1 MRCQFTEDSDG
12 EEIDFGHDF
21 DLSWSGDECFQDK
34 FIKTREALAFLVFGC
49 CGSCGSKD
57 LEISTCG
64 TLWREIGQ
72 GDQDGHSFTKD
83 HEGLDLV
90 VFCGTDPRTR
100 PTSAYLETLTQI
112 ASLDTALESDKPG
125 VDIVIPSLSL
135 YPCHVMSSDG
145 GPNILKNVLKSEKMI
160 HELWKSDKHK
170 EVPAGQLRCTFV
182 LNPLVADLEEIT
194 TWPEMATKV
203 GKLITKSL
211 CFSEIEMRVHRD
223 PTYVG
228 DERTSRLLFG
238 ELFCEAV

>member
-1 MRCQFTEDSDG
+1 MQPWCRVLHQKIKYKAEKREWDVWCEQKHRLEVKLPMRCQFTEDSDG

-21 DLSWSGDECFQDK
+21 DLSWSGEECFQDK

-72 GDQDGHSFTKD
+72 GD
-83 HEGLDLV
+83 
-90 VFCGTDPRTR
+90 
-100 PTSAYLETLTQI
+100 LEQ
-112 ASLDTALESDKPG
+112 
-125 VDIVIPSLSL
+125 
-135 YPCHVMSSDG
+135 
-145 GPNILKNVLKSEKMI
+145 
-160 HELWKSDKHK
+160 
-170 EVPAGQLRCTFV
+170 
-182 LNPLVADLEEIT
+182 IT